1 MRKQLGR
8 VFLELRARGRRQGQ
22 DRVGDQGQLGGEAG
36 PPVLGAGLD
45 VPVHP
50 QDGDVPGSE
59 GRQSRPALP
68 VLGPHGVPHGPAVAD
83 TPELVHLA
91 VDGPD
96 HLLDVAPDGGE
107 TDGPGAGAGPHYD
120 GAVAGPELL
129 PDGLQRSVSPGAV
142 HSPGLDVQQGD
153 HWPVVRLLQFGPAV
167 EHQARLLLALSF
179 GSLRRFSPLPEDPV
193 CPGGNSRLLAGVEV
207 VREEI
212 VFVSGSEG
220 DRTLRESLE
229 DVASTVF
236 TPQLVGS
243 RELSPVLPGYQVLHL
258 VPTEVDPVVEISAP
272 EDVVVG
278 QHGSPLPYKS
288 LLQSGPTLYL

>member
-1 MRKQLGR
+1 MRQQLGR

-91 VDGPD
+91 VDCPD

-107 TDGPGAGAGPHYD
+107 TDGPGAGAGPDYD

-129 PDGLQRSVSPGAV
+129 PDGDGV
-142 HSPGLDVQQGD
+142 HGETDGPVHCPALDVPLDLTKTQRTVITTKTWTPPDDPNEDNLCVPIIWNEQDISSSSYSSDTIDTPGSSD
-153 HWPVVRLLQFGPAV
+153 ITRPAT
-167 EHQARLLLALSF
+167 
-179 GSLRRFSPLPEDPV
+179 PECQDASIEV
-193 CPGGNSRLLAGVEV
+193 C
-207 VREEI
+207 
-212 VFVSGSEG
+212 
-220 DRTLRESLE
+220 TL
-229 DVASTVF
+229 
-236 TPQLVGS
+236 
-243 RELSPVLPGYQVLHL
+243 
-258 VPTEVDPVVEISAP
+258 
-272 EDVVVG
+272 
-278 QHGSPLPYKS
+278 
-288 LLQSGPTLYL
+288 